1 MERPENTWSEHAT
14 GKLMNWGEVT
24 EFSVENG
31 HPGKRPVLP
40 KQNWG
45 GKLRVLGKKHP
56 LKLSLKVT
64 KKHVV

>member
-1 MERPENTWSEHAT
+1 MERPENTWFEHAA
-14 GKLMNWGEVT
+14 GKQMNCGELT

-31 HPGKRPVLP
+31 HPGKKPVLP

-45 GKLRVLGKKHP
+45 RKQHVLGKHP

-64 KKHVV
+64 KKHAV